1 MNVRIC
7 ILFQLGFLQE
17 EELRSRLRSWRVN
30 AASIIWAQVI
40 GRLSPC
46 CQQLIFRVMAFRRV
60 VCGFGLQI
68 PGCWMTRH
76 LHSCKSAAARLMQLF
91 LGGIAFKTLS
101 YWRSLLKGPILER
114 NGGSAIGPT
123 SLSAPDVKKILTAYD
138 MTMSWMQLLL

>member
-1 MNVRIC
+1 
-7 ILFQLGFLQE
+7 
-17 EELRSRLRSWRVN
+17 
-30 AASIIWAQVI
+30 
-40 GRLSPC
+40 
-46 CQQLIFRVMAFRRV
+46 
-60 VCGFGLQI
+60 
-68 PGCWMTRH
+68 
-76 LHSCKSAAARLMQLF
+76 MQLF

>member
-1 MNVRIC
+1 
-7 ILFQLGFLQE
+7 
-17 EELRSRLRSWRVN
+17 
-30 AASIIWAQVI
+30 
-40 GRLSPC
+40 
-46 CQQLIFRVMAFRRV
+46 MAFRRV

-68 PGCWMTRH
+68 PGCWVTRP
-76 LHSCKSAAARLMQLF
+76 LHSCKSAAARLRQFF

-101 YWRSLLKGPILER
+101 YWQSLLKGPILER